1 MSLQINLPPAS
12 EIALANC
19 HQLTLAI
26 QEAIHN
32 AGGWIPFEQ
41 FMNLVL
47 YSPGLGYYNGGATKL
62 GEAGDF
68 VTAPEI
74 SSLFGRAIARQVM
87 QIAKQMH
94 SYQILEFGA
103 GSGKLAFDILLAL
116 EQLDQLPDKYLILE
130 VSAELRERQRIWLSE
145 QIPHLFSRIEW
156 LHELPAQFQGVIM
169 ANEVLDAM
177 PVHLVV
183 WQQSQILER
192 GVIWDKDRF
201 GWQDRSIRNVDLL
214 HAAQQ
219 LLPIVTAEND
229 RGSFTQHYVS
239 EINLSARY
247 FVKSLAQM
255 LQRGM
260 ILLID
265 YGFGSREYY
274 HPQRHQGTLMCHY
287 RHHVHDDPFYLPGLQ
302 DITSHVD
309 FSAITDIA
317 NSNGLDLMGYTTQA
331 HFLMNCGITEVLIQ
345 SATPNSVN
353 YLAQANQLQ
362 KLVSPAEMGELFKAI
377 AFSKNIPE
385 SLIGF
390 NCGDRSRL
398 L

>member
-41 FMNLVL
+41 FMNLAL

-130 VSAELRERQRIWLSE
+130 VSAELRERPKNMVIGANTPF
-145 QIPHLFSRIEW
+145 IFSHRMV
-156 LHELPAQFQGVIM
+156 A
-169 ANEVLDAM
+169 
-177 PVHLVV
+177 
-183 WQQSQILER
+183 
-192 GVIWDKDRF
+192 
-201 GWQDRSIRNVDLL
+201 
-214 HAAQQ
+214 
-219 LLPIVTAEND
+219 
-229 RGSFTQHYVS
+229 
-239 EINLSARY
+239 
-247 FVKSLAQM
+247 
-255 LQRGM
+255 
-260 ILLID
+260 
-265 YGFGSREYY
+265 
-274 HPQRHQGTLMCHY
+274 
-287 RHHVHDDPFYLPGLQ
+287 
-302 DITSHVD
+302 
-309 FSAITDIA
+309 
-317 NSNGLDLMGYTTQA
+317 
-331 HFLMNCGITEVLIQ
+331 
-345 SATPNSVN
+345 
-353 YLAQANQLQ
+353 
-362 KLVSPAEMGELFKAI
+362 
-377 AFSKNIPE
+377 
-385 SLIGF
+385 
-390 NCGDRSRL
+390 
-398 L
+398 

>member
-41 FMNLVL
+41 FMNLAL

-130 VSAELRERQRIWLSE
+130 VSAELRERQKIWLSE

-156 LHELPAQFQGVIM
+156 LHELPAQFQGVIL

-201 GWQDRSIRNVDLL
+201 VGKTVPFRTLICFRQRSNCCQSLRLKMIGAALL
-214 HAAQQ
+214 N
-219 LLPIVTAEND
+219 T
-229 RGSFTQHYVS
+229 
-239 EINLSARY
+239 
-247 FVKSLAQM
+247 M
-255 LQRGM
+255 
-260 ILLID
+260 
-265 YGFGSREYY
+265 
-274 HPQRHQGTLMCHY
+274 
-287 RHHVHDDPFYLPGLQ
+287 
-302 DITSHVD
+302 
-309 FSAITDIA
+309 
-317 NSNGLDLMGYTTQA
+317 
-331 HFLMNCGITEVLIQ
+331 
-345 SATPNSVN
+345 
-353 YLAQANQLQ
+353 
-362 KLVSPAEMGELFKAI
+362 
-377 AFSKNIPE
+377 
-385 SLIGF
+385 
-390 NCGDRSRL
+390 
-398 L
+398 